1 MPREI
6 MKVKEIAEYLGF
18 SPTKVYRLIE
28 ANKIPAIKVG
38 KQYRFKKSIID
49 DWLVENLITKESN
62 PGKK

>member
-28 ANKIPAIKVG
+28 TSKIPAIKVG